1 MSLFEMSDRAK
12 KYQAELLE
20 FMDSH
25 VYPAEA
31 VYHEQMSASGDP
43 HFHPPVIEEL
53 KAEARGRGLWNLF
66 HPHPEWGPG
75 LTNLEYA
82 PLAEIMG
89 RSHIAS
95 EACNCNAPDTGNME
109 VLTLFGS
116 DEHKEKYLKPLLD
129 GTMASAFAMTEPRVA
144 SSDATNIELRMERDG
159 DEYVLNGRKWFA
171 SNALHRNCKVLIV
184 MGKTDPTADPH
195 RQQSM
200 MVVPIDA
207 PGVTVMRGLLVF
219 GYQDREGH
227 AEIDFTDV
235 RVPAKDVL
243 KGEGEGFAISQAR
256 LGPGRIHHCMRAIG
270 AAERALELMCRRAQS
285 RVTFGSPVAE
295 RSNIQDWIAEA
306 RIDIEMIRLLTFK
319 AAYLM
324 DTVGN
329 KGARTEIAAIKVA
342 APNIALKIID
352 RAIQVHGA
360 AGVSED
366 FPLAMMYAQLRT
378 LRLADGPDEVHKRA
392 IARHE
397 LGRYRDA
404 AGAAG
409 GTVTPG
415 GHKAVV
421 S

>member
-1 MSLFEMSDRAK
+1 MSLFEISERAQRYQSD
-12 KYQAELLE
+12 LLE

-25 VYPAEA
+25 VYPAET
-31 VYHEQMSASGDP
+31 VYDEQMREAGDP
-43 HFHPPVIEEL
+43 HFHPPILEDL
-53 KAEARGRGLWNLF
+53 KAEARKRGLWNLF
-66 HPHPEWGPG
+66 HPHPQWGPG

-89 RSHIAS
+89 HSHLAP
-95 EACNCNAPDTGNME
+95 EACNCSAPDTGNME

-116 DEHKEKYLKPLLD
+116 DEHKERYLKPLLD
-129 GTMASAFAMTEPRVA
+129 GTIRSAFAMTEPAVA
-144 SSDATNIELRMERDG
+144 SSDATNVEMSMVRDG

-171 SNALHRNCKVLIV
+171 SNGMHRNCKVLIV
-184 MGKTDPTADPH
+184 MGKTDPDTAAH

-207 PGVTVMRGLLVF
+207 PGITIRRNLPVF

-227 AEIDFTDV
+227 AEIDFDDV

-270 AAERALELMCRRAQS
+270 MSERALELMCKRAQS
-285 RVTFGSPVAE
+285 RITFGKPISENA
-295 RSNIQDWIAEA
+295 NIRDWIAEA
-306 RIDIEMIRLLTFK
+306 RIDIEMIRLLTLK

-329 KGARTEIAAIKVA
+329 KEARTEIAAIKVA

-352 RAIQVHGA
+352 RAIQVHGGG
-360 AGVSED
+360 GVTDD
-366 FPLAMMYAQLRT
+366 FPLAMAWAHLRT

-392 IARHE
+392 IAGQE
-397 LGRYRDA
+397 LRKYRQA
-404 AGAAG
+404 APAG
-409 GTVTPG
+409 
-415 GHKAVV
+415 
-421 S
+421 

>member
-1 MSLFEMSDRAK
+1 MSLFEVSDRAK
-12 KYQAELLE
+12 KYQADLLE

-31 VYHEQMSASGDP
+31 VYDRQIREAGDP
-43 HFHPPVIEEL
+43 NFQAPILEEL
-53 KAEARGRGLWNLF
+53 KAEARRRGLWNLF

-89 RSHIAS
+89 RSHLAS

-116 DEHKEKYLKPLLD
+116 DEHKQKYLKPLLD
-129 GTMASAFAMTEPRVA
+129 GTMASAFAMTEPQVA
-144 SSDATNIELRMERDG
+144 SSDATNIQLSMVRDG
-159 DEYVLNGRKWFA
+159 DEYILNGRKWFA
-171 SNALHRNCKVLIV
+171 SNALHKNCKVMIV
-184 MGKTDPTADPH
+184 MGKTDPAAAPH

-207 PGVTVMRGLLVF
+207 PGVTVMRGLPVF
-219 GYQDREGH
+219 GYQDREGL
-227 AEIDFTDV
+227 AEIDFKDV
-235 RVPAKDVL
+235 RVPLKDVL
-243 KGEGEGFAISQAR
+243 KGEGEGFAIAQAR

-270 AAERALELMCRRAQS
+270 MAERALELMCERALS
-285 RVTFGSPVAE
+285 RVTFGKPLSENA
-295 RSNIQDWIAEA
+295 NIQDWIAEA
-306 RIDIEMIRLLTFK
+306 RIEIEMIRLLTLK

-329 KGARTEIAAIKVA
+329 KGAQTEIAAIKVA
-342 APNIALKIID
+342 APQVALKIVD
-352 RAIQVHGA
+352 RAIQVHGGG
-360 AGVSED
+360 GVTDD
-366 FPLAMMYAQLRT
+366 FPLALAWAHLRT

-392 IARHE
+392 IARQE
-397 LGRYRDA
+397 LRKHRDQSPIVNA
-404 AGAAG
+404 Q
-409 GTVTPG
+409 
-415 GHKAVV
+415 KV

>member
-1 MSLFEMSDRAK
+1 MSVFEMSDRTK
-12 KYQAELLE
+12 KYQADLLE
-20 FMDSH
+20 FMESH
-25 VYPAEA
+25 IYPAEP
-31 VYHEQMSASGDP
+31 VYDRQMRESGDP
-43 HFHPPVIEEL
+43 HFQPPIVEEL
-53 KAEARGRGLWNLF
+53 KAEARRRGLWNLF

-89 RSHIAS
+89 RSHLAS

-109 VLTLFGS
+109 VLTLFGT

-129 GTMASAFAMTEPRVA
+129 GTMASAFAMTEPQVA
-144 SSDATNIELRMERDG
+144 SSDATNVQLSMVRDG
-159 DEYVLNGRKWFA
+159 DDYVLNGRKWFA
-171 SNALHRNCKVLIV
+171 SNALHKNCKVMIV
-184 MGKTDPTADPH
+184 MGKTDPTAAPH

-207 PGVTVMRGLLVF
+207 PGVTVMRGLPVF

-227 AEIDFTDV
+227 AEIDFKDV
-235 RVPAKDVL
+235 RVPLKDVL

-270 AAERALELMCRRAQS
+270 MAERALELMCKRAQS
-285 RVTFGSPVAE
+285 RITFGKPISENA
-295 RSNIQDWIAEA
+295 NIQDWIAEA
-306 RIDIEMIRLLTFK
+306 RIDIEMIRLLTLK

-329 KGARTEIAAIKVA
+329 KAAQTEIAAIKVA
-342 APNIALKIID
+342 APKVALTIVD
-352 RAIQVHGA
+352 RAIQVHGGG
-360 AGVSED
+360 GVTDD
-366 FPLAMMYAQLRT
+366 FPLALAWAHLRT

-392 IARHE
+392 IARQE
-397 LGRYRDA
+397 LRKYRDQPA
-404 AGAAG
+404 AVQIA
-409 GTVTPG
+409 
-415 GHKAVV
+415 KV

>member
-1 MSLFEMSDRAK
+1 MSLFETSDRAK
-12 KYQAELLE
+12 KYQADLLE

-25 VYPAEA
+25 IYPAEA
-31 VYHEQMSASGDP
+31 VYHEQMFASGDP
-43 HFHPPVIEEL
+43 HFHPPIIEEL

-116 DEHKEKYLKPLLD
+116 DEHKEKYLGPLLD

-184 MGKTDPTADPH
+184 MGKTDPTAAPH

-207 PGVTVMRGLLVF
+207 PGITVMRGLPVF

-285 RVTFGSPVAE
+285 RVTFGSPIAE
-295 RSNIQDWIAEA
+295 RSNVQDWIAEA
-306 RIDIEMIRLLTFK
+306 RIDIEMIRLLTLK

-329 KGARTEIAAIKVA
+329 KEARTEIAAIKVA
-342 APNIALKIID
+342 APNIALKIVD
-352 RAIQVHGA
+352 RAIQVHGG
-360 AGVSED
+360 AGVTDD
-366 FPLAMMYAQLRT
+366 FPLAMMYAGLRT

-392 IARHE
+392 IARQE
-397 LGRYRDA
+397 LRQYRDA
-404 AGAAG
+404 ATAA
-409 GTVTPG
+409 
-415 GHKAVV
+415 V